1 MSEHLVSDHHCPR
14 ITTSALTASLKEE
27 KKNLLRLMIRVRGVG
42 GFLHILQWISGSAD
56 QLISGPAGPP
66 PAAYGLELG
75 GGTHRK
81 SPPSV

>member
-1 MSEHLVSDHHCPR
+1 MSKHLLSDHQRPG
-14 ITTSALTASLKEE
+14 ITTSALTARLKKESTQADGQ
-27 KKNLLRLMIRVRGVG
+27 GVAG
-42 GFLHILQWISGSAD
+42 VFPPPAAPHPPAD
-56 QLISGPAGPP
+56 QLISGLVAPP